1 MQLKKPQKDIDRR
14 QRRRIE
20 TREKIF
26 LTALHLFAERGFSA
40 TTIDAIA
47 ESADIGKGT
56 FFNYFENKESILL
69 QYREMQMARVKEFVA
84 EKMNSAEPLDTL
96 LYQLAVTMS
105 AEKKK
110 NPALFQS
117 LMTGVFLNATN
128 RNRMAEGL
136 ARGRELLAELISARQ
151 KSGEIRS
158 DLTAKAIA
166 LSFQRMAFGTTLL
179 WSFAPHRTLDEHL
192 HDMVNVFIHGIKL
205 DSAPSALPKAA
216 SDSAKRT

>member
-1 MQLKKPQKDIDRR
+1 MPRKPSEKISKKITGPQKSIDRR

-26 LTALHLFAERGFSA
+26 RTALHLFAERGFIA

-69 QYREMQMARVKEFVA
+69 QYREMQMERVKTFVA
-84 EKMNSAEPLDTL
+84 EKMKSDEPLNIL
-96 LYQLAVTMS
+96 LYNLAVTMS
-105 AEKKK
+105 AEQKK
-110 NPALFQS
+110 NPTLFQI
-117 LMTGVFLNATN
+117 LMTGVFLNETN

-136 ARGRELLAELISARQ
+136 ARGREMLAELIGARQ

-158 DLTAKAIA
+158 GLTARAIA

-179 WSFAPHRTLDEHL
+179 WSFAPERTLEEHL
-192 HDMVNVFIHGIKL
+192 REMVNVFIHGIK
-205 DSAPSALPKAA
+205 
-216 SDSAKRT
+216 R